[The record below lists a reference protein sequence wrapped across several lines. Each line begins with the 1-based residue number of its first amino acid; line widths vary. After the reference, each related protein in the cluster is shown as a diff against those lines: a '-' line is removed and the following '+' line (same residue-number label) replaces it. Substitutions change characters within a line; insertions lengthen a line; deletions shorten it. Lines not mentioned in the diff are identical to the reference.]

1 MFWIVV
7 HTRDGRLHLFVC
19 QHEEQ
24 PMPPLSLPPN
34 AADRAVCSFLSS
46 GRHNQSSKL
55 LFRGKI
61 ALSTACRRRLRE
73 EVLSGRVAQLE
84 KQAVG
89 VLSRFVVANDMDAE
103 VKQAFIFRPHLVD
116 NAAGFVRMDVLSP
129 EDMPNEIWLMT
140 YWVDIASYRTWHK
153 SHAYHESHAGIP
165 KGLKLVPGS
174 AALRI
179 FNLIAS

>member
-1 MFWIVV
+1 
-7 HTRDGRLHLFVC
+7 
-19 QHEEQ
+19 
-24 PMPPLSLPPN
+24 
-34 AADRAVCSFLSS
+34 
-46 GRHNQSSKL
+46 
-55 LFRGKI
+55 
-61 ALSTACRRRLRE
+61 
-73 EVLSGRVAQLE
+73 LE

-103 VKQAFIFRPHLVD
+103 VKQAFILRPHHVD
-116 NAAGFVRMDVLSP
+116 SAAGFVRMDVLSP

-140 YWVDIASYRTWHK
+140 YWADIASYRTWHK

-174 AALRI
+174 AALRV

>member
-1 MFWIVV
+1 MSKHSPFLRCSPGGHGEESHDRYPSPCFEGKHLLVNECRCKLSEEAFW
-7 HTRDGRLHLFVC
+7 
-19 QHEEQ
+19 
-24 PMPPLSLPPN
+24 
-34 AADRAVCSFLSS
+34 
-46 GRHNQSSKL
+46 
-55 LFRGKI
+55 
-61 ALSTACRRRLRE
+61 
-73 EVLSGRVAQLE
+73 GRVAQLE

-103 VKQAFIFRPHLVD
+103 VKQAFLLRPHLVD
-116 NAAGFVRMDVLSP
+116 NAAGFMRMDVLSP

-179 FNLIAS
+179 FNLVSS

>member
-7 HTRDGRLHLFVC
+7 HTRDGRPSSVC
-19 QHEEQ
+19 LPTRRATNASAQ
-24 PMPPLSLPPN
+24 PSAKCSRSRCVFFPIQR
-34 AADRAVCSFLSS
+34 AA
-46 GRHNQSSKL
+46 QSSKL

-103 VKQAFIFRPHLVD
+103 VKRAFILRPHIVD
-116 NAAGFVRMDVLSP
+116 GAAGFVRMDVLSP

-140 YWVDIASYRTWHK
+140 YWADIASYRTWHK

>member
-1 MFWIVV
+1 M
-7 HTRDGRLHLFVC
+7 
-19 QHEEQ
+19 
-24 PMPPLSLPPN
+24 
-34 AADRAVCSFLSS
+34 
-46 GRHNQSSKL
+46 
-55 LFRGKI
+55 
-61 ALSTACRRRLRE
+61 
-73 EVLSGRVAQLE
+73 E

-103 VKQAFIFRPHLVD
+103 VKRAFILRPHLVD
-116 NAAGFVRMDVLSP
+116 RAAGFVRMDVLSP

-140 YWVDIASYRTWHK
+140 YWADIASYRTWHT

>member
-1 MFWIVV
+1 
-7 HTRDGRLHLFVC
+7 
-19 QHEEQ
+19 
-24 PMPPLSLPPN
+24 
-34 AADRAVCSFLSS
+34 
-46 GRHNQSSKL
+46 
-55 LFRGKI
+55 
-61 ALSTACRRRLRE
+61 
-73 EVLSGRVAQLE
+73 LE

-103 VKQAFIFRPHLVD
+103 VKRAFILRPHLVD
-116 NAAGFVRMDVLSP
+116 SAQGFVRMDVLSP

-140 YWVDIASYRTWHK
+140 YWVDIASYRIWHK

-165 KGLKLVPGS
+165 KGLKLVSGS

>member
-1 MFWIVV
+1 MFEGSARSA
-7 HTRDGRLHLFVC
+7 TGRSKDCAAICV
-19 QHEEQ
+19 
-24 PMPPLSLPPN
+24 PPQLSTPLGLLSVLISCSPGLDLSLIY
-34 AADRAVCSFLSS
+34 
-46 GRHNQSSKL
+46 GR
-55 LFRGKI
+55 I
-61 ALSTACRRRLRE
+61 ALPAFLRPILTE

-103 VKQAFIFRPHLVD
+103 IKRAFVLRPHLVD
-116 NAAGFVRMDVLSP
+116 GAAGFVRMDVLSP

-140 YWVDIASYRTWHK
+140 YWADIASYRTWHK

>member
-1 MFWIVV
+1 MASCAVWGNPAGGII
-7 HTRDGRLHLFVC
+7 RRPNQLLR
-19 QHEEQ
+19 EE
-24 PMPPLSLPPN
+24 
-34 AADRAVCSFLSS
+34 
-46 GRHNQSSKL
+46 
-55 LFRGKI
+55 I
-61 ALSTACRRRLRE
+61 ALSTVRRRRLRE

-89 VLSRFVVANDMDAE
+89 VLSRFVVANDMDAK

-153 SHAYHESHAGIP
+153 SHAYHSLTFERG
-165 KGLKLVPGS
+165 
-174 AALRI
+174 
-179 FNLIAS
+179 F

>member
-1 MFWIVV
+1 
-7 HTRDGRLHLFVC
+7 
-19 QHEEQ
+19 
-24 PMPPLSLPPN
+24 
-34 AADRAVCSFLSS
+34 
-46 GRHNQSSKL
+46 
-55 LFRGKI
+55 
-61 ALSTACRRRLRE
+61 
-73 EVLSGRVAQLE
+73 LE

-103 VKQAFIFRPHLVD
+103 VKQAFLLRPHLVD
-116 NAAGFVRMDVLSP
+116 TAAGFVRMDVLSP

-179 FNLIAS
+179 FNLIVS

>member
-1 MFWIVV
+1 MALFDLPKA
-7 HTRDGRLHLFVC
+7 RGRPY
-19 QHEEQ
+19 E
-24 PMPPLSLPPN
+24 
-34 AADRAVCSFLSS
+34 
-46 GRHNQSSKL
+46 SSKSL
-55 LFRGKI
+55 LREKI
-61 ALSTACRRRLRE
+61 ALSRVGRRKLKN
-73 EVLSGRVAQLE
+73 GVAGKNCSME

-103 VKQAFIFRPHLVD
+103 VKRAFIFRPHLVD
-116 NAAGFVRMDVLSP
+116 GVAGFVRMDVLSP

-140 YWVDIASYRTWHK
+140 YWADIASYRTWHK
-153 SHAYHESHAGIP
+153 SHAYHDSHVGIP

>member
-1 MFWIVV
+1 MLLMTSADVRLNVGVETIQGVQIAV
-7 HTRDGRLHLFVC
+7 TR
-19 QHEEQ
+19 E
-24 PMPPLSLPPN
+24 
-34 AADRAVCSFLSS
+34 
-46 GRHNQSSKL
+46 
-55 LFRGKI
+55 I
-61 ALSTACRRRLRE
+61 ALWTVSRRRLKD
-73 EVLSGRVAQLE
+73 EVFSGRVAQLE
-84 KQAVG
+84 KQGVG

-103 VKQAFIFRPHLVD
+103 VNQAFILRPHLVD

-140 YWVDIASYRTWHK
+140 YWIDIASYRTWHK

-179 FNLIAS
+179 FNLIAT

>member
-1 MFWIVV
+1 MTW
-7 HTRDGRLHLFVC
+7 RW
-19 QHEEQ
+19 
-24 PMPPLSLPPN
+24 
-34 AADRAVCSFLSS
+34 
-46 GRHNQSSKL
+46 
-55 LFRGKI
+55 RGKGQHRRG
-61 ALSTACRRRLRE
+61 CRRILKEKPFSR
-73 EVLSGRVAQLE
+73 RVAPLE

-103 VKQAFIFRPHLVD
+103 VKQAFILRPHLVD
-116 NAAGFVRMDVLSP
+116 GSAGFVRMDVLSP

-153 SHAYHESHAGIP
+153 SHAYRESHAGIP

-174 AALRI
+174 ATLRI

>member
-1 MFWIVV
+1 VRICLARNHDATEGRSIRQILVLSWIALCDLPDPGGGIVV
-7 HTRDGRLHLFVC
+7 RS
-19 QHEEQ
+19 
-24 PMPPLSLPPN
+24 PL
-34 AADRAVCSFLSS
+34 
-46 GRHNQSSKL
+46 
-55 LFRGKI
+55 RGKI
-61 ALSTACRRRLRE
+61 ALSTVCRRRLRE

-103 VKQAFIFRPHLVD
+103 VKRAFILRPHLVD
-116 NAAGFVRMDVLSP
+116 GAAGFVRMDVLSP

-140 YWVDIASYRTWHK
+140 YWADIASYRTWHK

-174 AALRI
+174 AVLRI

>member
-1 MFWIVV
+1 MLLMTSADVRLNVGVETIQDVQV
-7 HTRDGRLHLFVC
+7 AVTR
-19 QHEEQ
+19 E
-24 PMPPLSLPPN
+24 
-34 AADRAVCSFLSS
+34 
-46 GRHNQSSKL
+46 
-55 LFRGKI
+55 I
-61 ALSTACRRRLRE
+61 ALWTVCRRRLKD
-73 EVLSGRVAQLE
+73 EVFSGRVAQLE
-84 KQAVG
+84 KQGVG

-103 VKQAFIFRPHLVD
+103 VKQAFLLRPHLVD

-140 YWVDIASYRTWHK
+140 YWIDIASYRTWHK